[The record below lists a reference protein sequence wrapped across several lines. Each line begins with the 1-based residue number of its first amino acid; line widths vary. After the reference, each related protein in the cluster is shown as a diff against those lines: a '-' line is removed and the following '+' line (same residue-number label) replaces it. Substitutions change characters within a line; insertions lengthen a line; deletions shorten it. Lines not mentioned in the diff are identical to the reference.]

1 MFVREA
7 IDLHVY
13 TIKFNFATTWQSVS
27 KVLFRKEAFCFDCV
41 AGAINS

>member
-1 MFVREA
+1 MFTQLSLILLLPGKA
-7 IDLHVY
+7 
-13 TIKFNFATTWQSVS
+13 VS